1 VKLAPLQNGGGH
13 RSPIPLSPSEENS
26 VSSESRISYLTETL
40 LLKQSLL
47 EAVTTDKTALT
58 LKIEKLEVI
67 IFSNKHRLFTDI
79 EMTMHWSIRKPIPIK
94 FS

>member
-13 RSPIPLSPSEENS
+13 RSPIPPSPSEENS

-67 IFSNKHRLFTDI
+67 IFSNNYPQSRKAGGNNLF
-79 EMTMHWSIRKPIPIK
+79 
-94 FS
+94 